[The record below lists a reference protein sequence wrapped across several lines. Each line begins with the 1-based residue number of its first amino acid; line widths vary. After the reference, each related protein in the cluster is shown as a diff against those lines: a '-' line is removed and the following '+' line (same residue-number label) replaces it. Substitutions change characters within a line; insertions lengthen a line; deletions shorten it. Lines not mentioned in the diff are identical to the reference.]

1 MKPRRRAALVRSLLL
16 FAAASTGCSGA
27 PPESAT
33 PLPPRVAPRAPIA
46 AAPAGSSAAPIVL
59 AAATAPP
66 MKRESPFSIALVAD
80 TDGFT
85 VHQIPG
91 LTMIE
96 TDPMTSEPGRFIVE
110 GDRVREAPELSRGRS
125 SVMKLFGTT
134 LDVTWFM
141 TLSLEGTWPDAAVL
155 RASAMSR
162 DISSRDFRWKSD
174 HWAATPAGKGPRV
187 SPDYEIGLQRDAD
200 FWETRW
206 QGGTLWL
213 QDWATPPVFRVE
225 GAARA
230 KPPRWRDITSPLS
243 LAASDDGAVF
253 LAGAR
258 RHVLEGEARPDDALV
273 VEVIA
278 PGEAEGKTVELPASV
293 RPWSGFSKER
303 YMSVS
308 TSLAFGEVFLLAV
321 SAREAYVAANLPR
334 RGGDPRSRNEGYL
347 ARWDGAA
354 FTELGWPGD
363 RLEAFTAEE
372 NGGMFEHRTAGLL
385 IRRGGFVYW
394 KTEAGVF
401 RLSVGGNGVIERLS
415 PPGKKVDFAS
425 FDPEG
430 RLFASLDGAICR
442 REDDGSFTELAL
454 PEIAQPPGAEGP
466 PRPVQLVW
474 RTKDDLLAFVLSH
487 GPGGTDGKLAVV
499 RTSPGGAGPVAAGA
513 STAPKSALVTPATPS
528 CAQPFVVLYRL
539 SRVAPPDYD
548 FPATREALKGRTD
561 LAGIRFAETLD
572 LGRRYL
578 VGFAPTFAAGQRLV
592 DAIAAKIP
600 SARAQILC
608 GKPAQEVRQVRWDL
622 ATGNPKK

>member
-1 MKPRRRAALVRSLLL
+1 MNPRRRAALVRSLLL

-27 PPESAT
+27 PPEGAT
-33 PLPPRVAPRAPIA
+33 PPPSIAPRAPIA

-59 AAATAPP
+59 AAAIAPP
-66 MKRESPFSIALVAD
+66 MKRESPFSIAFVAD
-80 TDGFT
+80 TDGFA
-85 VHQIPG
+85 VRQIPG

-96 TDPMTSEPGRFIVE
+96 TDPMTFEPGRFIVE
-110 GDRVREAPELSRGRS
+110 RDRVREAPELSRGRS

-141 TLSLEGTWPDAAVL
+141 TMSLEGTWPDAAVL

-174 HWAATPAGKGPRV
+174 RWVAIPAGKGPKL
-187 SPDYEIGLQRDAD
+187 SPDYEIGLERDAEL
-200 FWETRW
+200 WETGW

-213 QDWATPPVFRVE
+213 QDWAKPPVFRVE
-225 GAARA
+225 GAVRA

-273 VEVIA
+273 VEVVA
-278 PGEAEGKTVELPASV
+278 PGDAEGKTVELPASA
-293 RPWSGFSKER
+293 RAWSGFSKS
-303 YMSVS
+303 MSVPP
-308 TSLAFGEVFLLAV
+308 SLAFGEVAILAV

-334 RGGDPRSRNEGYL
+334 RSGDPKAGKEGYL

-354 FTELGWPGD
+354 FTELGGPGD

-372 NGGMFEHRTAGLL
+372 NGGMFGSRTASLL
-385 IRRGGFVYW
+385 LRRGGFVYW
-394 KTEAGVF
+394 KTEAALF
-401 RLSVGGNGVIERLS
+401 RHAVAGNGVIERIS

-474 RTKDDLLAFVLSH
+474 RAKDDLLAFVVSR
-487 GPGGTDGKLAVV
+487 GPGGSNGKLTVV
-499 RTSPGGAGPVAAGA
+499 RTSPSVAGPVAAVA
-513 STAPKSALVTPATPS
+513 STAPKSSLVTQATPS

-578 VGFAPTFAAGQRLV
+578 VGFAPSFAVGQRLV
-592 DAIAAKIP
+592 EAITAKIP
-600 SARAQILC
+600 SARAQLLC

-622 ATGNPKK
+622 ATGSPKK